1 VTAAERDRKHMSSRQ
16 EKIDRGNFDAGRDA
30 LRDGRIRILLADDHD
45 VVRKGLRQI
54 LSNSIP
60 RTTYDEASDPGEII
74 RMVRREDWD
83 LVILGASLPGR
94 GGIEVLKDI
103 RKLRPTLPVLVL
115 SIYNGELF
123 AVRALRAGASGYVPR
138 QTTSQDIVSAV
149 RKILAGG
156 QFVTP
161 SLGERL
167 AREMHSG
174 AKAVPHERLSDR
186 EFRVFLMLA
195 SGLTVKQVA
204 ERLHLS
210 SQTVS
215 THRARILDKMT
226 METNADFVRY
236 AFQHRLLEDCYGP
249 AGV

>member
-1 VTAAERDRKHMSSRQ
+1 MGPRSKQAARKNARADRSGASR
-16 EKIDRGNFDAGRDA
+16 GSGPP
-30 LRDGRIRILLADDHD
+30 RILLGEDHD
-45 VVRKGLRQI
+45 VVRKGLRKI
-54 LSNSIP
+54 LTDSLP
-60 RTTYDEASDPGEII
+60 RATYEEASDPGEII
-74 RMVRREDWD
+74 RKVRQKEWD

-103 RKLRPTLPVLVL
+103 RKLRPALPVLVV

-138 QTTSQDIVSAV
+138 KTTSEDIVSAV

-156 QFVTP
+156 QFVTA

-167 AREMHSG
+167 AREIHLG
-174 AKAVPHERLSDR
+174 ADTIPHERLSDR

-195 SGLTVKQVA
+195 SGLTVKGVA

-210 SQTVS
+210 PQTVS
-215 THRARILDKMT
+215 THRARILEKMT

-236 AFQHRLLEDCYGP
+236 AFQHRLLDDCYGP
-249 AGV
+249 AGA

>member
-1 VTAAERDRKHMSSRQ
+1 MNPRAGYSGERNNSAETA
-16 EKIDRGNFDAGRDA
+16 
-30 LRDGRIRILLADDHD
+30 RILLADDHD

-54 LSNSIP
+54 LAGSFP
-60 RTTYDEASDPGEII
+60 RATYDEASDPGEII
-74 RMVRREDWD
+74 RMVGQEDWD

-103 RKLRPTLPVLVL
+103 RKLRPALPVLVL
-115 SIYNGELF
+115 SIYNGELY

-138 QTTSQDIVSAV
+138 QTTSDDIVGAV
-149 RKILAGG
+149 RKTLAGG

-161 SLGERL
+161 SLAERL
-167 AREMHSG
+167 AREIHLGSET
-174 AKAVPHERLSDR
+174 VPHERLSDR

-195 SGLTVKQVA
+195 AGLTVKEVA

-210 SQTVS
+210 PQTVS
-215 THRARILDKMT
+215 THRARVLDKMT

>member
-1 VTAAERDRKHMSSRQ
+1 MVSRLKEVDKRSLRMEHPGARRGVGVT
-16 EKIDRGNFDAGRDA
+16 
-30 LRDGRIRILLADDHD
+30 RILLADDNEI
-45 VVRKGLRQI
+45 VRKGLQQI
-54 LSNSIP
+54 LADSLP
-60 RTTYDEASDPGEII
+60 HAAFGEASDPGEII
-74 RMVRREDWD
+74 RMVRGKEWD
-83 LVILGASLPGR
+83 LVILGAALPAR

-103 RKLRPTLPVLVL
+103 RKLRPALPVLVV
-115 SIYNGELF
+115 SIYSGELF
-123 AVRALRAGASGYVPR
+123 AVRALRAGASGYVPK
-138 QTTSQDIVSAV
+138 QTTSEDIVRAV

-156 QFVTP
+156 QFVTD

-167 AREMHSG
+167 AREIHLG
-174 AKAVPHERLSDR
+174 NETVPHERLSDR

-195 SGLTVKQVA
+195 SGLTVKQVS

-236 AFQHRLLEDCYGP
+236 ACQHRLLDDCYGP
-249 AGV
+249 AGA